1 MCTEVHMNSDCCDI
15 WMHPLCLDF
24 YTSFAFASRFSSMT
38 DYDAGVLSLSFK
50 CTVGNIPMN
59 FSKSKQMLSLLLM
72 PCLFTCLPLSHCLV
86 VKHKGQ
92 FYAYNRQLET
102 YLLSSSQSFKLDLNK
117 KLNPKQKTIQT
128 FYIDAERFRKTNKT
142 KYSP

>member
-1 MCTEVHMNSDCCDI
+1 MQNTIEFHLPHYEISR
-15 WMHPLCLDF
+15 LSYDF
-24 YTSFAFASRFSSMT
+24 ASFASASRFSSMT

-102 YLLSSSQSFKLDLNK
+102 YLLSHSVL
-117 KLNPKQKTIQT
+117 
-128 FYIDAERFRKTNKT
+128 R
-142 KYSP
+142 